1 MKIFSIAGLLLA
13 GQAGL
18 GAALDLRPGI
28 SSATSVVNSLH
39 HGFTTGDF
47 TGLPRLPTGCG
58 DAMVNDGGL
67 CYTPCN
73 DGDTGVGPVCWG
85 NCPEGFTDAG
95 ALCTDWR
102 LGSSTHLVTVAK
114 ASYGRGAGVIPATFG
129 PASCTDPDFQN
140 FEAGL
145 CHYSGGSDDEE
156 ENAHR
161 RLQASNRGPNGLCRF
176 KLAPKPDNVDEQ
188 RWQQRIRAILRFK
201 ELRKNLI
208 DAGISTDEIRE
219 IGARFVPTLFQSV
232 KKTHASLTAR
242 GLSGTALED
251 EMFKEFPCWA
261 SWNWVYTGKVTR
273 AEVKAVRAKVKDVQ
287 QGYDTWIP
295 HTPAPTYAP
304 SVWEEKCNVVCPAF
318 STRKADVHCLDS
330 LDKCEC
336 KAGYAMN
343 NEHGRCERVKEVA
356 RGSLRGGRRDIDEV
370 QEDLQR
376 QMQDLQKAMMDQA
389 KKGFKLFG

>member
-28 SSATSVVNSLH
+28 SSATSVVNGLH

-58 DAMVNDGGL
+58 GAMVNDGGL

-145 CHYSGGSDDEE
+145 CHYSGGGGGGGGEE

-161 RLQASNRGPNGLCRF
+161 RLQASNRGPKGKCNF
-176 KLAPKPDNVDEQ
+176 KLAPKPDNLDEKK
-188 RWQQRIRAILRFK
+188 WQARKDAILRFK
-201 ELRKNLI
+201 KLRENLI
-208 DAGISTDEIRE
+208 DAGKSRDEIRE
-219 IGARFVPTLFQSV
+219 IGARFVPKLFQSL

-242 GLSGTALED
+242 GLSGTALND
-251 EMFKEFPCWA
+251 ELFKEFPCWG
-261 SWNWVYTGKVTR
+261 SWRWVYTGKVTR
-273 AEVKAVRAKVKDVQ
+273 AETEAMQAKVKAVQ
-287 QGYDTWIP
+287 EGYDTWTP
-295 HTPAPTYAP
+295 QTPAPTFAP
-304 SVWEEKCNVVCPAF
+304 SVWE
-318 STRKADVHCLDS
+318 
-330 LDKCEC
+330 
-336 KAGYAMN
+336 
-343 NEHGRCERVKEVA
+343 EVA
-356 RGSLRGGRRDIDEV
+356 RGSLRGGRDEGGPSVAQV
-370 QEDLQR
+370 QDMQR
-376 QMQDLQKAMMDQA
+376 QMQDMQKAMMDEA